1 VARKG
6 TSGKEQVERNK
17 WKGTSGKE
25 QVARNKWQGTS
36 GKEQEKV
43 TRKSDKK
50 EGTGTGISD
59 SYSLTTAK
67 ANSCQ
72 LKANG

>member
-1 VARKG
+1 VA
-6 TSGKEQVERNK
+6 RNK
-17 WKGTSGKE
+17 WKGISGKE
-25 QVARNKWQGTS
+25 QVARNK
-36 GKEQEKV
+36 
-43 TRKSDKK
+43 KSDKK

-59 SYSLTTAK
+59 SYSITTAK